1 MSILFATPLRWAGQ
15 VRAWAST
22 VPPDDQLG
30 PVDQD
35 ADAVRE
41 EACKLV
47 SSNQRVCAPPRPIEV
62 EPPRRSGGGGGA
74 FDFVSL
80 LLWVLLFAAV
90 VGLLALLV
98 HWAMSAQGPI
108 GRRRPAKSDADDD
121 ADADIVEANVVAVDR
136 SREPVN
142 WRAEADEHRRAGRY
156 RDALRCRYRA
166 LVGDL
171 ARKGLIDEIPGRTT
185 GEERMQ
191 LRVVAPDAAP
201 AFNAAANLFD
211 GAWYG
216 NVPVDERD
224 DDRFLAIEHDVL
236 ARSAGPR
243 R

>member
-1 MSILFATPLRWAGQ
+1 MSAPLATVAGWVGQ
-15 VRAWAST
+15 LLTWSGS

-41 EACKLV
+41 EACRLV
-47 SSNQRVCAPPRPIEV
+47 SSDQTACSPPAQTPPRPTQQQ
-62 EPPRRSGGGGGA
+62 SGSGL
-74 FDFVSL
+74 DLVSA
-80 LLWVLLFAAV
+80 LLWLVFIALL
-90 VGLLALLV
+90 VGLVALLV
-98 HWAMSAQGPI
+98 HWLMSANGPI
-108 GRRRPAKSDADDD
+108 GRRRPSKAAADEDL
-121 ADADIVEANVVAVDR
+121 DIVESDVVAIDR

-142 WRAEADEHRRAGRY
+142 WRSEADEHRRAGRY
-156 RDALRCRYRA
+156 REALRCRYRA

-191 LRVVAPDAAP
+191 LRVVAPEAAP
-201 AFNAAANLFD
+201 AFSAAANLFD

-216 NVPVDERD
+216 NVDVDEDD
-224 DDRFLAIEHDVL
+224 DDRFLAIERDVL
-236 ARSAGPR
+236 ARAPGAR

>member
-1 MSILFATPLRWAGQ
+1 MISVAATAMRWAGQ
-15 VRAWAST
+15 LLAWVGAA
-22 VPPDDQLG
+22 PPEDQLG

-47 SSNQRVCAPPRPIEV
+47 SSNQTVCSPPRPNTIESS
-62 EPPRRSGGGGGA
+62 RQSSGSSL
-74 FDFVSL
+74 DFLSMLLWL
-80 LLWVLLFAAV
+80 LLIAAVLGIVVLLV
-90 VGLLALLV
+90 R
-98 HWAMSAQGPI
+98 WAMSAQGPI
-108 GRRRPAKSDADDD
+108 GRRRPTKAVTDDEVD
-121 ADADIVEANVVAVDR
+121 TVEANMVAIDR

-142 WRAEADEHRRAGRY
+142 WRAEADGHRRAGRY
-156 RDALRCRYRA
+156 RDAVRCRYRA

-191 LRVVAPDAAP
+191 LRVVSPDAAP

-211 GAWYG
+211 GAWFG
-216 NVPVDERD
+216 NLPVDEDD
-224 DDRFLAIEHDVL
+224 DDRFLAIERDVL
-236 ARSAGPR
+236 ARSAGSR